1 MPDPIPQPPEPFRL
15 PPSSPEPRLD
25 TGHLKYESNPKHTEP
40 WQPGRKGSICDT
52 AVRPHASL
60 LLRSSEL
67 EGDKRFA
74 VFDGKAYCAQEH
86 SPGCW
91 HGYPVGWVE
100 VPPRVRTVWRR
111 QGKITKRSLKQNWET
126 HQ

>member
-25 TGHLKYESNPKHTEP
+25 TGHL
-40 WQPGRKGSICDT
+40 
-52 AVRPHASL
+52 AS
-60 LLRSSEL
+60 
-67 EGDKRFA
+67 
-74 VFDGKAYCAQEH
+74 
-86 SPGCW
+86 
-91 HGYPVGWVE
+91 
-100 VPPRVRTVWRR
+100 RR